1 MFKRTRVA
9 TAALILTTMMSQASA
24 QDVTADTVVASVN
37 GTDITLGHMIALRAS
52 LPEQYNQLPPQVLF
66 DGLLD
71 QLVQQSVLAQTVET
85 ASPVVK
91 LQVEN
96 QERSLLANE
105 ALTAAVD
112 GVVTEEAVQ
121 AAYDAKYANVEPT
134 MEYNAS
140 HILVETEDEAKALV
154 KELEDGADFAELAKE
169 KSTGPSGPNG
179 GELGWFGPGMMV
191 KPFEDAV
198 MALKVGE
205 ISPPVQTQFG
215 WHVLVLNDTREK
227 GAPALEEVR
236 QELAEELQQKAIEDI
251 VNDLSAKADITRPD
265 ISAIAP
271 EVLNDQDLLK

>member
-24 QDVTADTVVASVN
+24 QDATADTVVASVN
-37 GTDITLGHMIALRAS
+37 GTDITLGHMIALRAG

-85 ASPVVK
+85 KSAAVK

-112 GVVTEEAVQ
+112 GVVTEEKVK

-140 HILVETEDEAKALV
+140 HILVGTEDEAKALV
-154 KELEDGADFAELAKE
+154 KELEGGANFADLAKE

-198 MALKVGE
+198 MALNVGE

-215 WHVLVLNDTREK
+215 WHVLVLNDSREK
-227 GAPALEEVR
+227 GAPALEEVSA
-236 QELAEELQQKAIEDI
+236 ELVEELQQKAIEEI
-251 VNDLSAKADITRPD
+251 VTDLSEKADITRPD
-265 ISAIAP
+265 ISAISP
-271 EVLNDQDLLK
+271 EVLNNQDLLK

>member
-140 HILVETEDEAKALV
+140 HILVESEDEAKALV

>member
-24 QDVTADTVVASVN
+24 QDATADTVVASVN
-37 GTDITLGHMIALRAS
+37 GTDITLGHMIALRAG

-85 ASPVVK
+85 KSAAVK

-112 GVVTEEAVQ
+112 GVVTEEKVK

-154 KELEDGADFAELAKE
+154 KELEGGANFADLAKE

-198 MALKVGE
+198 MALNVGE

-215 WHVLVLNDTREK
+215 WHVLILNDSREK
-227 GAPALEEVR
+227 GAPALEDVSA
-236 QELAEELQQKAIEDI
+236 ELVEELQQKAIEEI
-251 VNDLSAKADITRPD
+251 VTDLSEKADITRPD
-265 ISAIAP
+265 ISAISP
-271 EVLNDQDLLK
+271 EVLNNQDLLK

>member
-52 LPEQYNQLPPQVLF
+52 LPEQYSQLPPQVLF

-251 VNDLSAKADITRPD
+251 VNDLSAKADISRPD